1 MRNDTELTPLRS
13 LVPDQRPKVLLVG
26 NGINLSFPSGIDSW
40 KDIIKTELA
49 HSGSSLSYEQIKDM
63 PTPMQIVVATA
74 DHVNVRMKELAGKLA
89 KIEPPSEQKLFIREM
104 LDCQPD
110 AILTT
115 NYSLEIEKSVIEPF
129 TRPRCYQYGRQSHEA
144 TKKQDDLGIFRCTE
158 LPYGNHPYLWHI
170 HGTCLKPASLIM
182 GHYYYGSLI
191 HEAAAYIP
199 QFMRIYKGK
208 KSSGTDYSPAS
219 WIDYLLTGDVHVI
232 GLQMDISES
241 DLWWLICCKKRNF
254 PDTKICYYTL
264 KKENHAKELLMQS
277 YGVEIV
283 YGADLDI
290 KEDYLDFYREAF
302 RCFKNTGNSGAAE
315 TLGNLQR

>member
-1 MRNDTELTPLRS
+1 MKADTELKPLRS
-13 LVPDQRPKVLLVG
+13 LIPGQKPKVLLVG

-40 KDIIKTELA
+40 KDIIKAELVS
-49 HSGSSLSYEQIKDM
+49 SGSQLSYEQIKDM
-63 PTPMQIVVATA
+63 PAPMQIVVATG
-74 DHVNVRMKELAGKLA
+74 DHVNVRMKELAAKLA
-89 KIEPPSEQKLFIREM
+89 KIEPPAEQKAFICEM
-104 LDCQPD
+104 LNCQPD

-129 TRPRCYQYGRQSHEA
+129 TRPRYYQYGRQSHEA

-158 LPYGNHPYLWHI
+158 LPYGNNPYLWHI
-170 HGTCLKPASLIM
+170 HGTCLKPASLVM

-191 HEAAAYIP
+191 YEAAAYIP

-208 KSSGTDYSPAS
+208 QSSGAEYSPAS
-219 WIDYLLTGDVHVI
+219 WIDYFLLGDVHVI

-254 PDTKICYYTL
+254 PETKIYYYTL
-264 KKENHAKELLMQS
+264 KKENNAKDLLMQS

-283 YGADLDI
+283 YREDGGVNND
-290 KEDYLDFYREAF
+290 DYLNLYRKAF
-302 RCFKNTGNSGAAE
+302 NHIEK
-315 TLGNLQR
+315 